1 MHVSATRAIQAWSQD
16 MVLNAAG
23 SLAVAEVVFRPHL
36 LVPKLVIEGTHDD
49 PLLHDAYYS
58 F

>member
-1 MHVSATRAIQAWSQD
+1 